1 MRDGHF
7 NNPALVPGRRRFLR
21 RFLGHSGAAAA
32 VEFAF
37 IAPILVMITFAVLET
52 GRALF
57 VKNSLQHGL
66 ERASRYAMVHSSA
79 TSTELKT
86 LAFDQV
92 TALSGGS
99 SNVRFTMT
107 NTTVDSLPFVVLQAE
122 IDHQMDA
129 PSLSSYTFVIT
140 ASTRYPVDT

>member
-1 MRDGHF
+1 MKERYSDDLAPTRGS
-7 NNPALVPGRRRFLR
+7 RRFLR

-66 ERASRYAMVHSSA
+66 ELASRYAMVHSSA
-79 TSTELKT
+79 TSTELKA
-86 LAFDQV
+86 LAFDQA
-92 TALSGGS
+92 TALSGGG

-122 IDHQMDA
+122 VDHQMDA
-129 PSLSSYTFVIT
+129 PLLSSYTFTIT